1 MPKEKSPLCDLKA
14 NHWSLT
20 HWLTEGRTREGLDAL
35 VQNMPQDWAV
45 EGQIEQGVDSQQKLH
60 AQLYLRTPQT
70 RGTRVAKFFPNTTIL
85 VAENKFA
92 LQNYVHKEDTRVAEF
107 KTVEN
112 RSPQWHVVRDKF
124 YEWYVE
130 KHADKLAFKVEDEE
144 KLKYWDIFIGISLED
159 GMNIDVI
166 GVNPQYRSCIMKY
179 WYNMIRRELAKNPPT
194 SVDICLDKTNPAPSP
209 GGGTP
214 PRKKVVKAFLPKE

>member
-1 MPKEKSPLCDLKA
+1 MKTTRWMLVY
-14 NHWSLT
+14 
-20 HWLTEGRTREGLDAL
+20 WLTEGRTLETLDQL
-35 VQNMPQDWAV
+35 VQNMPSDWAI
-45 EGQIEQGVDSQQKLH
+45 EGQIEQGVDSQQKKH
-60 AQLYLRTPQT
+60 AQLFLKTPQC
-70 RGTRVAKFFPNTTIL
+70 RGTKITKHFPNTTIDE
-85 VAENKFA
+85 ARNRHA
-92 LQNYVHKEDTRVAEF
+92 LENYVHKDETRIAEF

-179 WYNMIRRELAKNPPT
+179 WYNMIRRVLSKNPPT
-194 SVDICLDKTNPAPSP
+194 SVDKCLDKTNPPPVA
-209 GGGTP
+209 GGGYP
-214 PRKKVVKAFLPKE
+214 QRKKIVKAFLPPE